1 MTMANPQFDSLPPSA
16 PRVMQLSLRI
26 GAGALLLCLVGWI
39 FSAEAFFRA
48 YLFAYLFFLG
58 MTLGSMAWVMVHH
71 LVGGG
76 WGRAIQRIAESAAM
90 NLPLMLILFI
100 PLFFGLNRLYPWADA
115 RIVRLDAIVRHKSAY
130 LNTAAWSVRALVFF
144 AIWIACTLQLTA
156 DAKSFDA
163 TRSAA
168 IALRMRRVS
177 ALGLVIYMATMTLAG
192 IDWIMSR
199 EPHYYS
205 TIFGFI
211 LVVGHALSGML
222 LLIIVLTLLLSREPL
237 RSFVTLRHYNDL
249 GNLLLTCV
257 ILWAYLAFTQ
267 FLLTWTG
274 NIQLEVKWY
283 HLRSRG
289 FYGFL
294 AAGLIMLHFFV
305 PFLLLLSKKTKCNP
319 RFLAGLASGLL
330 CLRVIDVYW
339 MVAPTG
345 GPVASLNRLW
355 LNLAAPIGVGGIW
368 LSGFIWQLGRR
379 PLLAIAE
386 EDEASS
392 HLNSSNEKDSGP
404 HGELPA
410 HPA

>member
-1 MTMANPQFDSLPPSA
+1 MRMANRQFDFLPSTA
-16 PRVMQLSLRI
+16 PRVMQMSARI
-26 GAGALLLCLVGWI
+26 GAGGLLLCGIGWV

-90 NLPLMLILFI
+90 NLPLMLILFV
-100 PLFFGLNRLYPWADA
+100 PLFFGLPRLYPWADA
-115 RIVRLDAIVRHKSAY
+115 RTVRLDAIVRHKSAY
-130 LNTAAWSVRALVFF
+130 LNAGVWSVRALVFF
-144 AIWIACTLQLTA
+144 AIWIGFTLQLTA
-156 DAKSFDA
+156 DSKRFDG
-163 TRSAA
+163 TRSSAV
-168 IALRMRRVS
+168 ALRMRRVS
-177 ALGLVIYMATMTLAG
+177 AFGLVVYMATMTLAG

-222 LLIIVLTLLLSREPL
+222 LVIIVLTLLLSREPL
-237 RSFVTLRHYNDL
+237 RSFVTLGHYNDL

-257 ILWAYLAFTQ
+257 ILWAYLAFAQ
-267 FLLTWTG
+267 FLITWTG
-274 NIQLEVKWY
+274 NIQPEVKWY

-294 AAGLIMLHFFV
+294 AAGLILLHFFV
-305 PFLLLLSKKTKCNP
+305 PFLLLLSKEIKRNP
-319 RFLAGLASGLL
+319 RLLAWLAGGLL

-345 GPVASLNRLW
+345 GPVASLHRLW
-355 LNLAAPIGVGGIW
+355 LNLAAPIGIGGIW
-368 LSGFIWQLGRR
+368 LAGFIWQLGRR
-379 PLLAIAE
+379 PLLAMGE
-386 EDEASS
+386 EDGASS
-392 HLNSSNEKDSGP
+392 LVTGSNEKDSGP
-404 HGELPA
+404 HGDFPA